1 MISLECMQAI
11 REKNI
16 LRLRLML
23 KNSLLLDT
31 SFNSFREI
39 ERAAI
44 ENGIDIW
51 EHNSDYEF
59 QRKPQPW
66 TIDDVNYEIT
76 AIVDDFT
83 RDHMD
88 YLMEMIRTVC
98 GNDYIQRN
106 IDDLYEKNNSD
117 FVPSADYQAE
127 IIALLSKMNNTIK
140 NNRKDDTRKLSS
152 RDVENINWN
161 KTFIS
166 EVRRQAERIAKC
178 CEELERRE

>member
-1 MISLECMQAI
+1 MISPECRQAI

-31 SFNSFREI
+31 SFSSFREI
-39 ERAAI
+39 ERTAS

-51 EHNSDYEF
+51 EHNSEFGF
-59 QRKPQPW
+59 QRKPRPW

-98 GNDYIQRN
+98 GNDYNQRSIVDSYN
-106 IDDLYEKNNSD
+106 AKKTD
-117 FVPSADYQAE
+117 FVPAAEYQAE
-127 IIALLSKMNNTIK
+127 IISLLSKMTSTIN
-140 NNRKDDTRKLSS
+140 NNRKDDTRKLST
-152 RDVENINWN
+152 RDIDNVNWN
-161 KTFIS
+161 RMMIS
-166 EVRRQAERIAKC
+166 EVRKQAEKIAKC
-178 CEELERRE
+178 CEELERR